1 MINTWALK
9 ALPFVTSLIIIIL
22 SYIKII
28 YTIYI
33 YTNPDRKLDEA
44 GVLAP
49 ALLPTHTC
57 TQLLTCDATINLQK
71 LTALSANYHAAQNTE
86 NVYPI

>member
-1 MINTWALK
+1 MGSEGSAFRNISHNNN
-9 ALPFVTSLIIIIL
+9 IIIYKN
-22 SYIKII
+22 YI
-28 YTIYI
+28 YHI
-33 YTNPDRKLDEA
+33 YTNLDRKLDEA